1 MAVWTGVLIILLSIE
16 KNVHN
21 KYEKIALFIL
31 AVSIYTIAASQN
43 IKPHQFSVKTEKEF
57 NAHAQTTTLDN
68 LGQHFWGRNKKN
80 RCLLLSMLSCFI

>member
-1 MAVWTGVLIILLSIE
+1 MKQ

-57 NAHAQTTTLDN
+57 NAHAQTTTENN
-68 LGQHFWGRNKKN
+68 LGQQFLGRNKRIVVN
-80 RCLLLSMLSCFI
+80 VVVFFQTTTDGSG